1 MAEGSLQVTTTPAD
15 QGVQPITGALTF
27 VDNMVDA
34 TTDTIKLKATFTN
47 SDRLLWP
54 GQFNRVS
61 MRLTTIKLAT
71 IVPSQA
77 VQTGQNG
84 LYVFVVK
91 PDSTVEMR
99 TVTTGETL
107 DQDTVIQKGLQVGET
122 VVTEGQLRLEP
133 GTRVRPQGRGGRG
146 PT

>member
-1 MAEGSLQVTTTPAD
+1 
-15 QGVQPITGALTF
+15 
-27 VDNMVDA
+27 
-34 TTDTIKLKATFTN
+34 
-47 SDRLLWP
+47 
-54 GQFNRVS
+54 
-61 MRLTTIKLAT
+61 MRLTTIKQAT

-133 GTRVRPQGRGGRG
+133 GTRVRAQGRGGRG